1 MRIAFVGKGGA
12 GKSTVAATVARLLA
26 RRGRDVLAV
35 DSDPMPGLCFGLG
48 LAEAS
53 AASPSPAIPAEAVV
67 EQPAGTPGP
76 RFVLRPG
83 LDARAAIERYSA
95 LGADGVR
102 LLCFEKSTGDWG
114 LTARSQHAWSQIMAE
129 LPVDL
134 GADVVGDLPG
144 GTRQPLSGWGKYA
157 RTLLVVADP
166 TPASLATAR
175 RLATLATSRWA
186 PEAVLAVANRVRQ
199 PDDVGRVAAATG
211 LTVIGAVPAD
221 PGVGQADR
229 RGRAPLDADPH
240 GPFITAVDALV
251 DALIALDADRP
262 RATDPSPTQESV
274 A

>member
-26 RRGRDVLAV
+26 RQGRAVLAV

-48 LAEAS
+48 LADA
-53 AASPSPAIPAEAVV
+53 SPAIPAEAVV
-67 EQPAGTPGP
+67 EQPPGTPGP

-83 LDARAAIERYSA
+83 LDARAAIERYA
-95 LGADGVR
+95 AIGADGVR

-157 RTLLVVADP
+157 RTLIVVAEP
-166 TPASLATAR
+166 NPASTATAR

-186 PEAVLAVANRVRQ
+186 PGGVVAVANRIRQ
-199 PDDVGRVAAATG
+199 PDDVRRVATGTG

-221 PGVGQADR
+221 PGVGRADR
-229 RGRAPLDADPH
+229 LGQAPLDADP
-240 GPFITAVDALV
+240 GSPFVEAVRALV
-251 DALIALDADRP
+251 DTLIALDTGQPIVADS
-262 RATDPSPTQESV
+262 SPTAESV